1 MKPFKIF
8 SATEHS
14 DSIPLDVVSP
24 VEELRKFV
32 AGQID
37 GDEYIQALER
47 GDEALTEGWPI
58 VSDDAQEPADPST
71 PVAA

>member
-1 MKPFKIF
+1 MKLKIF

-32 AGQID
+32 AGQI
-37 GDEYIQALER
+37 GSDEYVQALER
-47 GDEALTEGWPI
+47 GDEALAEGWS
-58 VSDDAQEPADPST
+58 VVTDDAEEPAGPTT